1 MFNLTRDKQ
10 VADQAGSDDT
20 LSFDTPVRFDAAL
33 AARLIAGHGELS
45 IRFGALIR
53 RLDGEPEGIGRE
65 IRDCS
70 IRLHGLRRTEALWL
84 YPVLARGVLRDGVA
98 RRQFMRLRLVMLGLA
113 RRVLRQFDDLAE
125 AVQEG
130 RETAQI
136 ADAAVKALAEYRAR
150 NEAEIYPL
158 YDFIGRQDFG
168 QRHIA

>member
-1 MFNLTRDKQ
+1 MFNIVRDRQ
-10 VADQAGSDDT
+10 AAGQAGPEDT
-20 LSFDTPVRFDAAL
+20 LRFDTPVRFDTTL

-45 IRFGALIR
+45 IRFGALVR
-53 RLDGEPEGIGRE
+53 RLDGEPEGIARE

-113 RRVLRQFDDLAE
+113 RRVLRLFDELAA
-125 AVQEG
+125 AVQQG
-130 RETAQI
+130 AATTAI
-136 ADAAVKALAEYRAR
+136 ADAALAALADYRAR

-158 YDFIGRQDFG
+158 YDFIGRQDFS